1 MDKQTKKK
9 ALAWIKGAAAV
20 VFWILVWQLIVVILD
35 KKSGNSMGG
44 NILVASPSETVKTLF
59 VLVRTPE
66 FWKAV
71 GYSFAKIAS
80 GFFLALVAGVL
91 CAVVASVSGVVRA
104 LLSPVLRLIKAV
116 PVASFIILALFWLS
130 SSKNLSVLIS
140 FLMVL
145 PVIYTNVLQ
154 GIGSTDKELLEMA
167 SVFRIS
173 VGKRIRY
180 IYIPAVLPY
189 FVSACSVGL
198 GFCFKSGIAAE
209 IIGLPANS
217 IGERLYEA
225 KLYLLTEELFAW
237 TAVIVLVSVVFE
249 KAVML
254 LVKAVAKGLAGS
266 GKIAES
272 ADDAGSGREA
282 GDDVST
288 VAEQRDEAE
297 GMPDGEQAEVRGTL
311 TEAYGADRETVTGPI
326 DGLTV
331 KQTPE
336 GYGLFG
342 VTKCFEDK
350 AVLKD
355 FSVRLAPGETV
366 ALMGAS
372 GCGKS
377 TAGKLMLGL
386 LQADAGE
393 VMRPK
398 RFGAVFQEDRLC
410 KEFDAVTNIA
420 MVTGDRKAAE
430 AALAEV
436 GLTDVAGKPV
446 AALSGGMKRRVA
458 IVRALLS
465 DGEVLV
471 LDEPFTGLDA
481 ANKQQVMQYVKNKL
495 QGRSVLLITHS
506 EAEARALADRVVRM
520 PNKSGIR
527 TVRAE
532 YDPAKG

>member
-1 MDKQTKKK
+1 MDNQLKKRTRG
-9 ALAWIKGAAAV
+9 WIKSVAAV
-20 VFWILVWQLIVVILD
+20 VFWILIWQLIVMILD

-44 NILVASPSETVKTLF
+44 NLLVASPLETVKTLF
-59 VLVRTPE
+59 ALVRTPE
-66 FWKAV
+66 FWRSV

-91 CAVVASVSGVVRA
+91 CAVFASVSGVVRA
-104 LLSPVLRLIKAV
+104 LLNPVLRLIKAV

-130 SSKNLSVLIS
+130 SSRNLSILIA

-154 GIGSTDKELLEMA
+154 GIESTDKELLEMA

-209 IIGLPANS
+209 IIGLPADS

-237 TAVIVLVSVVFE
+237 TAVIVLVSVIFE

-254 LVKAVAKGLAGS
+254 LVKAAAKGLAGS
-266 GKIAES
+266 VK
-272 ADDAGSGREA
+272 DAVPEETDEVSGEKEEETRA
-282 GDDVST
+282 V
-288 VAEQRDEAE
+288 
-297 GMPDGEQAEVRGTL
+297 L
-311 TEAYGADRETVTGPI
+311 TEVLTETQEGSTETAEELPAASS
-326 DGLTV
+326 T
-331 KQTPE
+331 E
-336 GYGLFG
+336 GYGLFR
-342 VTKCFEDK
+342 VTKSFEGK
-350 AVLKD
+350 SVLED
-355 FSVRLAPGETV
+355 FSVWMAPGETV

-386 LQADAGE
+386 LRADVGE
-393 VMRPK
+393 IKGPK
-398 RFGAVFQEDRLC
+398 RMGAVFQEDRLC
-410 KEFDAVTNIA
+410 KAFDAVTNIA

-430 AALAEV
+430 EALADV
-436 GLTDVAGKPV
+436 GLADVGGKPV

-465 DGEVLV
+465 DGELLV
-471 LDEPFTGLDA
+471 LDEPFTGLDE
-481 ANKQQVMQYVKNKL
+481 ANKQQMIRYVKEKI

-506 EAEARALADRVVRM
+506 AGEAKALADRVVCLTRE
-520 PNKSGIR
+520 
-527 TVRAE
+527 AL
-532 YDPAKG
+532 

>member
-1 MDKQTKKK
+1 MDNRSKKRT
-9 ALAWIKGAAAV
+9 LAWIKGAAAII
-20 VFWILVWQLIVVILD
+20 FWLIIWQLIVMLLD
-35 KKSGNSMGG
+35 KKSGNAMGG
-44 NILVASPSETVKTLF
+44 NLLVAAPIETVKTLF
-59 VLVRTPE
+59 ALVRTPE
-66 FWKAV
+66 FWKSV

-80 GFFLALVAGVL
+80 GFFLALVAGVV
-91 CAVVASVSGVVRA
+91 CAVLASVSGVVRA

-130 SSKNLSVLIS
+130 SSKNLSVLIA

-154 GIGSTDKELLEMA
+154 GIESTDKELLEMA
-167 SVFRIS
+167 SVFRVS

-237 TAVIVLVSVVFE
+237 TAVIVLVSVFFE

-254 LVKAVAKGLAGS
+254 LVKALAKSLAGN
-266 GKIAES
+266 GKEIITENKTENESEEKTPEKTKPEVES
-272 ADDAGSGREA
+272 AFADLCEA
-282 GDDVST
+282 S
-288 VAEQRDEAE
+288 
-297 GMPDGEQAEVRGTL
+297 QACLFESEENLSVNPSP
-311 TEAYGADRETVTGPI
+311 EDF
-326 DGLTV
+326 GLS
-331 KQTPE
+331 
-336 GYGLFG
+336 G
-342 VTKCFEDK
+342 VTKKFEDK
-350 AVLKD
+350 TVLKD
-355 FSVRLAPGETV
+355 FSLWLAPGEIV

-386 LQADAGE
+386 LQPNAGE
-393 VMRPK
+393 VKRPK
-398 RFGAVFQEDRLC
+398 RLGAVFQEDRLC
-410 KEFDAVTNIA
+410 REFDAVTNIA

-481 ANKQQVMQYVKNKL
+481 ANKAQVMSYVKEKL

-506 EAEARALADRVVRM
+506 EAEATTLADRV
-520 PNKSGIR
+520 IR
-527 TVRAE
+527 LS
-532 YDPAKG
+532 

>member
-9 ALAWIKGAAAV
+9 VVAWIKGTAAV
-20 VFWILVWQLIVVILD
+20 VFWILIWQLIVFSLE
-35 KKSGNSMGG
+35 KKSETSMGG
-44 NILVASPSETVKTLF
+44 YLLVASPLETVKTFF
-59 VLVRTPE
+59 VLIKTPE

-80 GFFLALVAGVL
+80 GFFLALCAGVG
-91 CAVVASVSGVVRA
+91 CAVLASVSGIVKA
-104 LLSPVLRLIKAV
+104 LLNPVLRLIKAV

-154 GIGSTDKELLEMA
+154 GIESTDKELLEMA
-167 SVFRIS
+167 TVFRIPFR
-173 VGKRIRY
+173 KRIRY

-237 TAVIVLVSVVFE
+237 TAVIVLVSVIFE

-254 LVKAVAKGLAGS
+254 LVKALAKGLAGY
-266 GKIAES
+266 GKETGSAGDTGENETAES
-272 ADDAGSGREA
+272 GVATEA
-282 GDDVST
+282 VT
-288 VAEQRDEAE
+288 EPAEGNGKTILPEEAE
-297 GMPDGEQAEVRGTL
+297 GTL
-311 TEAYGADRETVTGPI
+311 APTLQDALTGMKEKSP
-326 DGLTV
+326 V
-331 KQTPE
+331 NVAQS
-336 GYGLFG
+336 GYGLFE
-342 VTKCFEDK
+342 VTKRFEEK
-350 AVLKD
+350 TVLEQ
-355 FSVRLAPGETV
+355 FSLTIAPGETV

-377 TAGKLMLGL
+377 TAGKILLGL
-386 LQADAGE
+386 LKEDAGE
-393 VMRPK
+393 VKRPK
-398 RFGAVFQEDRLC
+398 RLGAVFQEDRLC
-410 KEFDAVTNIA
+410 KEFDAITNIA
-420 MVTGDRKAAE
+420 MVTGDGQGAE
-430 AALAEV
+430 AALKEV
-436 GLTDVAGKPV
+436 GLAGSETKPV

-481 ANKQQVMQYVKNKL
+481 TNRQKMMSYVKEKTR
-495 QGRSVLLITHS
+495 GRSVLLITHNAE
-506 EAEARALADRVVRM
+506 EAERLADRV
-520 PNKSGIR
+520 IR
-527 TVRAE
+527 LS
-532 YDPAKG
+532 

>member
-9 ALAWIKGAAAV
+9 ALAWIKGGIAV
-20 VFWILVWQLIVVILD
+20 VFWILVWQLIVMILN

-59 VLVRTPE
+59 AMVRTSE
-66 FWKAV
+66 FWRSV

-80 GFFLALVAGVL
+80 GFFLALVAGVF
-91 CAVVASVSGVVRA
+91 CAVVASVSGVIRA
-104 LLSPVLRLIKAV
+104 LLSPILRLIKAV

-154 GIGSTDKELLEMA
+154 GIESTDRELLEMA

-173 VGKRIRY
+173 VGKRMRY
-180 IYIPAVLPY
+180 IYIPAVMPY

-209 IIGLPANS
+209 IIGLPSDS

-254 LVKAVAKGLAGS
+254 LVKAVAKALAGS
-266 GKIAES
+266 QKDAEE
-272 ADDAGSGREA
+272 DDGNKTIELAEEKAVDERNIKTEVPLGAQEAITEPETERSGSRE
-282 GDDVST
+282 DL
-288 VAEQRDEAE
+288 QRL
-297 GMPDGEQAEVRGTL
+297 DGV
-311 TEAYGADRETVTGPI
+311 YGISD
-326 DGLTV
+326 
-331 KQTPE
+331 
-336 GYGLFG
+336 
-342 VTKCFEDK
+342 VTKKFNDKIVLEDFT
-350 AVLKD
+350 VL
-355 FSVRLAPGETV
+355 LAPGETV

-377 TAGKLMLGL
+377 TAGKLLLGL
-386 LQADAGE
+386 LQPDAGE
-393 VMRPK
+393 VKRPK
-398 RFGAVFQEDRLC
+398 RLGAVFQEDRLC

-420 MVTGDRKAAE
+420 MVTGDRALAE

-436 GLTDVAGKPV
+436 GLADVKGKTV

-458 IVRALLS
+458 IVRALFS

-481 ANKQQVMQYVKNKL
+481 VNRQQVMNYVKEKL
-495 QGRSVLLITHS
+495 RGRSVLLITHS
-506 EAEARALADRVVRM
+506 EAEAKTLADRVVRL
-520 PNKSGIR
+520 S
-527 TVRAE
+527 
-532 YDPAKG
+532 

>member
-1 MDKQTKKK
+1 MDKQSKKRIG
-9 ALAWIKGAAAV
+9 AWIKSAAAV

-35 KKSGNSMGG
+35 KKSGTSMGG
-44 NILVASPSETVKTLF
+44 NLLVASPWETVKTF
-59 VLVRTPE
+59 FSLVQTVP

-80 GFFLALVAGVL
+80 GFFLALVTGVV
-91 CAVVASVSGVVRA
+91 CAVVASVSGVIRA
-104 LLSPVLRLIKAV
+104 LLNPVLRLIKAV

-130 SSKNLSVLIS
+130 SSKNLSILIS

-154 GIGSTDKELLEMA
+154 GIESTDKELLEMA
-167 SVFRIS
+167 TVFRVP

-180 IYIPAVLPY
+180 IYIPAALPY

-209 IIGLPANS
+209 IIGLPTNS

-254 LVKAVAKGLAGS
+254 FVKALARGLAGLPKVTETESETEEEIKS
-266 GKIAES
+266 GPESELLKQPVLRQEETAE
-272 ADDAGSGREA
+272 
-282 GDDVST
+282 DVETVMDENAIYGLYRVTKKFDEST
-288 VAEQRDEAE
+288 VLEE
-297 GMPDGEQAEVRGTL
+297 
-311 TEAYGADRETVTGPI
+311 
-326 DGLTV
+326 
-331 KQTPE
+331 
-336 GYGLFG
+336 
-342 VTKCFEDK
+342 
-350 AVLKD
+350 
-355 FSVRLAPGETV
+355 FSLEIGPGETV

-377 TAGKLMLGL
+377 TAGKLLLGL
-386 LQADAGE
+386 LSADAGE
-393 VMRPK
+393 VKRPK
-398 RFGAVFQEDRLC
+398 QLGAVFQEDRLC

-420 MVTGDRKAAE
+420 MVTGDREAAE
-430 AALAEV
+430 ASLAEV
-436 GLTDVAGKPV
+436 GLSDIAGKPV

-481 ANKQQVMQYVKNKL
+481 ANKRQVMAYVKEKL
-495 QGRSVLLITHS
+495 QGRSALLITHNRE
-506 EAEARALADRVVRM
+506 EAELLSNRLVEL
-520 PNKSGIR
+520 IR
-527 TVRAE
+527 
-532 YDPAKG
+532 

>member
-1 MDKQTKKK
+1 VDKKVKKN
-9 ALAWIKGAAAV
+9 ASAWIKSAVAV
-20 VFWILVWQLIVVILD
+20 VFWILVWQLIVMILD
-35 KKSGNSMGG
+35 KKSGTSMGG
-44 NILVASPSETVKTLF
+44 NLLVASPWETVKTFFSLIQ
-59 VLVRTPE
+59 TAA

-71 GYSFAKIAS
+71 GTSFAKIAS
-80 GFFLALVAGVL
+80 GFFLALVAGVFA
-91 CAVVASVSGVVRA
+91 AVLAAASGVVRA
-104 LLSPVLRLIKAV
+104 LLNPLLRLVKAV

-130 SSKNLSVLIS
+130 SSKNLSILIS

-154 GIGSTDKELLEMA
+154 GIESTDKELLEMA
-167 SVFRIS
+167 AVFRVS
-173 VGKRIRY
+173 AGKRMRY
-180 IYIPAVLPY
+180 IYLPAMLPY

-209 IIGLPANS
+209 IIGLPTNS

-254 LVKAVAKGLAGS
+254 LVRALEKGLAGS
-266 GKIAES
+266 VKVVDAVTEEEAMPEES
-272 ADDAGSGREA
+272 AEGAAGIDVAGLKVDTDEERNAGPENERLEVTGLLQGRHVEK
-282 GDDVST
+282 
-288 VAEQRDEAE
+288 
-297 GMPDGEQAEVRGTL
+297 
-311 TEAYGADRETVTGPI
+311 RETAI
-326 DGLTV
+326 DG
-331 KQTPE
+331 
-336 GYGLFG
+336 
-342 VTKCFEDK
+342 K
-350 AVLKD
+350 AVYGFDKVSKAFDEVTVLD
-355 FSVRLAPGETV
+355 EFSLEICPGETV

-377 TAGKLMLGL
+377 TAGKLLLGL
-386 LQADAGE
+386 LTADSGE
-393 VMRPK
+393 VKRPK
-398 RFGAVFQEDRLC
+398 RLGAVFQEDRLC

-420 MVTGDRKAAE
+420 MVTGDREAAK

-436 GLTDVAGKPV
+436 GLSDIAGKPV

-481 ANKQQVMQYVKNKL
+481 ANKRQVMAYVKEKL
-495 QGRSVLLITHS
+495 QGRSALLITHNRE
-506 EAEARALADRVVRM
+506 EAELLSSRVVELTR
-520 PNKSGIR
+520 
-527 TVRAE
+527 
-532 YDPAKG
+532 

>member
-1 MDKQTKKK
+1 MDIKAKKSTRG
-9 ALAWIKGAAAV
+9 WIKSTAAI
-20 VFWILVWQLIVVILD
+20 VFWILIWQLIVMILD

-44 NILVASPSETVKTLF
+44 NILVASPFETVKTLV

-80 GFFLALVAGVL
+80 GFFLALVAGVT
-91 CAVVASVSGVVRA
+91 CAVLASASGVVRA
-104 LLSPVLRLIKAV
+104 LLSPVLRLVKAV

-130 SSKNLSVLIS
+130 SSKNLSVLIA

-145 PVIYTNVLQ
+145 PVIFTNVLQ
-154 GIGSTDKELLEMA
+154 GIESTDRELLEMA

-180 IYIPAVLPY
+180 IYIPAVMPY

-209 IIGLPANS
+209 IIGLPADS

-254 LVKAVAKGLAGS
+254 LVKAVAKWLAGG
-266 GKIAES
+266 GKPVKADEENEIAVNERMVTTEAES
-272 ADDAGSGREA
+272 EL
-282 GDDVST
+282 
-288 VAEQRDEAE
+288 
-297 GMPDGEQAEVRGTL
+297 PDVRGHM
-311 TEAYGADRETVTGPI
+311 TETMLS
-326 DGLTV
+326 GLQV
-331 KQTPE
+331 DFE
-336 GYGLFG
+336 NAFGLFD
-342 VTKCFEDK
+342 VTKSFEDK
-350 AVLKD
+350 TVLEG
-355 FSVRLAPGETV
+355 FSVGLAPGETV

-377 TAGKLMLGL
+377 TVGKILLGL
-386 LQADAGE
+386 LQTDTGE
-393 VMRPK
+393 VKRPK
-398 RFGAVFQEDRLC
+398 RFGAVFQENRLC
-410 KEFDAVTNIA
+410 AEFDAVTNIA
-420 MVTGDRKAAE
+420 MVTGDRKGAE

-436 GLTDVAGKPV
+436 GLADVAGKPI

-471 LDEPFTGLDA
+471 LDEPFTGLDMT
-481 ANKQQVMQYVKNKL
+481 NKQQVMGYVKEKL
-495 QGRSVLLITHS
+495 QGRSALLITHS
-506 EAEARALADRVVRM
+506 EAEARVLADRVIRM
-520 PNKSGIR
+520 PK
-527 TVRAE
+527 
-532 YDPAKG
+532 

>member
-1 MDKQTKKK
+1 MDKSGKKK
-9 ALAWIKGAAAV
+9 SRMWIKGAAAV
-20 VFWILVWQLIVVILD
+20 LFWLLVWQIIVLWLD
-35 KKSGNSMGG
+35 NKSGAMGG
-44 NILVASPSETVKTLF
+44 SILVASPFETLKTLF
-59 VLVRTPE
+59 VLIRTAE

-80 GFFLALVAGVL
+80 GFFLAVAAGVF
-91 CAVVASVSGVVRA
+91 CAVLASVSGLVRA
-104 LLSPVLRLIKAV
+104 LLNPVLRLIKAV
-116 PVASFIILALFWLS
+116 PVASFIILALFWLPS
-130 SSKNLSVLIS
+130 SEKLSVLIS

-167 SVFRIS
+167 AVFRIS
-173 VGKRIRY
+173 FGKRLRY

-209 IIGLPANS
+209 IIGLPQNS

-225 KLYLLTEELFAW
+225 KLYLLTEELLAW

-254 LVKAVAKGLAGS
+254 LVKAAAKGLAGNVKQEECVETLS
-266 GKIAES
+266 LGQDIAE
-272 ADDAGSGREA
+272 GHGEMT
-282 GDDVST
+282 GGN
-288 VAEQRDEAE
+288 AE
-297 GMPDGEQAEVRGTL
+297 G
-311 TEAYGADRETVTGPI
+311 EA

-331 KQTPE
+331 EEHAPGE
-336 GYGLFG
+336 YGLFE
-342 VTKCFEDK
+342 VTKRFENK
-350 AVLKD
+350 TVLEG
-355 FSVRLAPGETV
+355 FSLSIHQGETV
-366 ALMGAS
+366 ALMGDS

-377 TAGKLMLGL
+377 TAGKVLLGL
-386 LQADAGE
+386 LQADGGE
-393 VMRPK
+393 VKHPK
-398 RFGAVFQEDRLC
+398 YMGAVFQEDRLC

-420 MVTGDRKAAE
+420 MVTGDRRAAQE
-430 AALAEV
+430 ALAEV
-436 GLTDVAGKPV
+436 GLAEIGKKPV

-481 ANKQQVMQYVKNKL
+481 TNKQQVLQYTKESL
-495 QGRSVLLITHS
+495 QGRSALLITHNET
-506 EAEARALADRVVRM
+506 EASYLADRVVHLRS
-520 PNKSGIR
+520 KTACDAGDR
-527 TVRAE
+527 G
-532 YDPAKG
+532 K

>member
-1 MDKQTKKK
+1 VDKQAKKNVS
-9 ALAWIKGAAAV
+9 AWIKGAAAV
-20 VFWILVWQLIVVILD
+20 VFWILVWQLIVVLLD
-35 KKSGNSMGG
+35 KKSGTSMGG
-44 NILVASPSETVKTLF
+44 NLLVASPLETIKTLF
-59 VLVRTPE
+59 ALVQTAE
-66 FWKAV
+66 FWKSV
-71 GYSFAKIAS
+71 GYSFAKIAT
-80 GFFLALVAGVL
+80 GFFLALGAGVL
-91 CAVVASVSGVVRA
+91 CAVLADLSGVVRA
-104 LLSPVLRLIKAV
+104 LLNPVLRLIKAV

-130 SSKNLSVLIS
+130 SSKNLSILIS

-154 GIGSTDKELLEMA
+154 GIESADKELLEMA

-173 VGKRIRY
+173 FGKRIRY

-237 TAVIVLVSVVFE
+237 TGVIVLVSVFFE

-254 LVKAVAKGLAGS
+254 LVKALAKRLAGNRKEVGNAERSVS
-266 GKIAES
+266 GQKIPEEGDERSEES
-272 ADDAGSGREA
+272 DSEEKHTVSMELQDARKENL
-282 GDDVST
+282 
-288 VAEQRDEAE
+288 Q
-297 GMPDGEQAEVRGTL
+297 EVPGVL
-311 TEAYGADRETVTGPI
+311 TKSVEELPVNPA
-326 DGLTV
+326 
-331 KQTPE
+331 PE

-342 VTKCFEDK
+342 VTKKFEENI
-350 AVLKD
+350 VLEKC
-355 FSVRLAPGETV
+355 SLTIQPGETV
-366 ALMGAS
+366 ALMGPS

-377 TAGKLMLGL
+377 TAGKILLGL

-393 VMRPK
+393 VKRPK
-398 RFGAVFQEDRLC
+398 YIGAVFQEDRLC
-410 KEFDAVTNIA
+410 KEFDAVTNIS
-420 MVTGDRKAAE
+420 MVTGDRAVAE
-430 AALAEV
+430 TALSEV
-436 GLTDVAGKPV
+436 GLAEIKGKPV

-481 ANKQQVMQYVKNKL
+481 ANKQQVMDYVKEKL
-495 QGRSVLLITHS
+495 QDRSVLLITHN
-506 EAEARALADRVVRM
+506 EEEARLLADRVLRM
-520 PNKSGIR
+520 S
-527 TVRAE
+527 
-532 YDPAKG
+532 

>member
-1 MDKQTKKK
+1 MDNQSKKRT
-9 ALAWIKGAAAV
+9 LGRIKGAAAV
-20 VFWILVWQLIVVILD
+20 IFWILVWQLIVVVLD

-44 NILVASPSETVKTLF
+44 NILVASPLETVRTLF
-59 VLVRTPE
+59 ALVQTAE

-80 GFFLALVAGVL
+80 GFFLALAAGVL
-91 CAVVASVSGVVRA
+91 CAALASVSGVVRA
-104 LLSPVLRLIKAV
+104 LLNPVLRLIKAV

-130 SSKNLSVLIS
+130 SSKNLSILIS

-154 GIGSTDKELLEMA
+154 GIESTDRELLEMA

-180 IYIPAVLPY
+180 IYIPAIMPY

-254 LVKAVAKGLAGS
+254 LVKAAAKVLAGS
-266 GKIAES
+266 VKDGEAGEKAENEKEAGTGGNSTGESDSDEKAPGVSLGDNAGTGSEAGADGNS
-272 ADDAGSGREA
+272 AEELKTQRGRQEEIMQMAGRE
-282 GDDVST
+282 
-288 VAEQRDEAE
+288 
-297 GMPDGEQAEVRGTL
+297 EV
-311 TEAYGADRETVTGPI
+311 
-326 DGLTV
+326 
-331 KQTPE
+331 
-336 GYGLFG
+336 YGLFS
-342 VTKCFEDK
+342 VTKKFEDK
-350 AVLKD
+350 TVLTD
-355 FSVRLAPGETV
+355 FSVGLAPGETA

-377 TAGKLMLGL
+377 TAGKLLLGL

-393 VMRPK
+393 VKRPK
-398 RFGAVFQEDRLC
+398 ILGAVFQEDRLC
-410 KEFDAVTNIA
+410 MGFDAVTNIA
-420 MVTGDRKAAE
+420 MVTGDRKVAE

-436 GLTDVAGKPV
+436 GLEAIAGKPV
-446 AALSGGMKRRVA
+446 AELSGGMKRRVA

-465 DGEVLV
+465 DGELLV

-481 ANKQQVMQYVKNKL
+481 ANKQQVMGYVKEKL
-495 QGRSVLLITHS
+495 QGRSALLITHS
-506 EAEARALADRVVRM
+506 EAEANALADRVIRM
-520 PNKSGIR
+520 ER
-527 TVRAE
+527 
-532 YDPAKG
+532 

>member
-1 MDKQTKKK
+1 MDKQSSKRPM
-9 ALAWIKGAAAV
+9 AWIKNAAAV
-20 VFWILVWQLIVVILD
+20 VFWILVWQLIVLILD

-44 NILVASPSETVKTLF
+44 SLLVASPFETIKTL
-59 VLVRTPE
+59 VSLIQTTE

-80 GFFLALVAGVL
+80 GFFLALVAGVT
-91 CAVVASVSGVVRA
+91 CAVLASAFGVVRA
-104 LLSPVLRLIKAV
+104 LLNPVLRLIKAV
-116 PVASFIILALFWLS
+116 PVASLIILALFWLS
-130 SSKNLSVLIS
+130 SSKNLSVLIA

-154 GIGSTDKELLEMA
+154 GIESTDRELLEMA
-167 SVFRIS
+167 SVFRVS

-180 IYIPAVLPY
+180 IYIPAVMPY

-237 TAVIVLVSVVFE
+237 TAVIVLVSVIFE

-254 LVKAVAKGLAGS
+254 LVKTLAKALAGNVKPGNEIGEASEKLQGNDEPVKEDVPVAMTENAETGAGEVLREVQGVSEDDFVS
-266 GKIAES
+266 GS
-272 ADDAGSGREA
+272 A
-282 GDDVST
+282 
-288 VAEQRDEAE
+288 
-297 GMPDGEQAEVRGTL
+297 
-311 TEAYGADRETVTGPI
+311 
-326 DGLTV
+326 
-331 KQTPE
+331 PE
-336 GYGLFG
+336 NFGLFG
-342 VTKCFEDK
+342 VTKRFADK
-350 AVLKD
+350 TVLKD
-355 FSVRLAPGETV
+355 FSLSVAPGETV

-386 LQADAGE
+386 LQADEGE
-393 VMRPK
+393 VKRPK
-398 RFGAVFQEDRLC
+398 RLAAVFQEDRLC

-430 AALAEV
+430 EALAEV
-436 GLTDVAGKPV
+436 GLADVKGKPV
-446 AALSGGMKRRVA
+446 MALSGGMKRRVA

-465 DGEVLV
+465 DGELLV

-481 ANKQQVMQYVKNKL
+481 ANKQQVADYVKEKL

-506 EAEARALADRVVRM
+506 EKEAAALADRVTRMVRE
-520 PNKSGIR
+520 
-527 TVRAE
+527 V
-532 YDPAKG
+532 

>member
-1 MDKQTKKK
+1 MDKQIKKRT
-9 ALAWIKGAAAV
+9 LTWIKNAAAV
-20 VFWILVWQLIVVILD
+20 VFWIFVWQLIVVILD
-35 KKSGNSMGG
+35 KKSGNSMAG
-44 NILVASPSETVKTLF
+44 NILVASPLETVKTLF
-59 VLVRTPE
+59 ALVQTPE
-66 FWKAV
+66 FWKSV
-71 GYSFAKIAS
+71 GYSFAKIAT
-80 GFFLALVAGVL
+80 GFFLALAVGVV
-91 CAVVASVSGVVRA
+91 CAVLASASGVVRA
-104 LLSPVLRLIKAV
+104 LLNPVLRLIKAV

-154 GIGSTDKELLEMA
+154 GIESTDRELLEMA

-249 KAVML
+249 KVVML
-254 LVKAVAKGLAGS
+254 LVKAGANALSGS
-266 GKIAES
+266 VKDAAAAEN
-272 ADDAGSGREA
+272 GGN
-282 GDDVST
+282 
-288 VAEQRDEAE
+288 EAE
-297 GMPDGEQAEVRGTL
+297 VKTEGKVRADEQTDAVVPTSEGDVQKSGV
-311 TEAYGADRETVTGPI
+311 TESMSVNPA
-326 DGLTV
+326 L
-331 KQTPE
+331 E
-336 GYGLFG
+336 GYGLFE
-342 VTKCFEDK
+342 VTKSFEDK
-350 AVLKD
+350 TVLKE
-355 FSVRLAPGETV
+355 FSLWLAPGETV

-377 TAGKLMLGL
+377 TAGKVLLGL
-386 LQADAGE
+386 LRADAGE
-393 VMRPK
+393 VKRPK
-398 RFGAVFQEDRLC
+398 RFGVVFQENRLC

-430 AALAEV
+430 AALSEV
-436 GLTDVAGKPV
+436 GLADVQGKPV
-446 AALSGGMKRRVA
+446 AELSGGMKRRVA

-465 DGEVLV
+465 NGEVLV

-481 ANKQQVMQYVKNKL
+481 ANKQQVMNYVKEKL
-495 QGRSVLLITHS
+495 QGRSALLITHS
-506 EAEARALADRVVRM
+506 EAEAKALADRVIRM
-520 PNKSGIR
+520 W
-527 TVRAE
+527 
-532 YDPAKG
+532 

>member
-1 MDKQTKKK
+1 MDKQLKKRSI
-9 ALAWIKGAAAV
+9 AWIKSAVAV
-20 VFWILVWQLIVVILD
+20 VFWIVVWQFIVMMLD
-35 KKSGNSMGG
+35 KKSGNAMGG
-44 NILVASPSETVKTLF
+44 SLLVASPFETVKTLF
-59 VLVRTPE
+59 SLVQTAE
-66 FWKAV
+66 FWRAV

-80 GFFLALVAGVL
+80 GFFLALLAGVL
-91 CAVVASVSGVVRA
+91 CAVLASAFGVVRA
-104 LLSPVLRLIKAV
+104 LLNPVLRLIKAV

-154 GIGSTDKELLEMA
+154 GIEATDRELLEMA

-180 IYIPAVLPY
+180 IYIPAVMPY

-254 LVKAVAKGLAGS
+254 LVKGLAKALAGNVKVVDAS
-266 GKIAES
+266 MK
-272 ADDAGSGREA
+272 DDEAWKEA
-282 GDDVST
+282 GET
-288 VAEQRDEAE
+288 GTENEIATTGGPELVAEERQVHSELS
-297 GMPDGEQAEVRGTL
+297 GEKKTGNGLV
-311 TEAYGADRETVTGPI
+311 ETVPVNVSQ
-326 DGLTV
+326 DGF
-331 KQTPE
+331 
-336 GYGLFG
+336 GLFD
-342 VTKCFEDK
+342 VTKSFEDK
-350 AVLKD
+350 RIVTD
-355 FSVRLAPGETV
+355 FSLFVAPGETV

-377 TAGKLMLGL
+377 TVGKLMLGL
-386 LQADAGE
+386 LFPEKGE
-393 VMRPK
+393 VRRPA
-398 RFGAVFQEDRLC
+398 RLGAVFQEDRLC

-420 MVTGDRKAAE
+420 MVTGDRRAAE

-436 GLTDVAGKPV
+436 GLSDIKGKPV

-465 DGEVLV
+465 DGELLV
-471 LDEPFTGLDA
+471 LDEPFTGLDV
-481 ANKQQVMQYVKNKL
+481 ANKQQVAAYVKEKL

-506 EAEARALADRVVRM
+506 EKEAADLADRVVCM
-520 PNKSGIR
+520 PR
-527 TVRAE
+527 
-532 YDPAKG
+532 

>member
-1 MDKQTKKK
+1 MDKQTKKR
-9 ALAWIKGAAAV
+9 ATAWIKSTAAI
-20 VFWILVWQLIVVILD
+20 VFWILVWQLIVMILD

-44 NILVASPSETVKTLF
+44 NLLVASPLETVKTLF
-59 VLVRTPE
+59 SLVRTWA

-80 GFFLALVAGVL
+80 GFFLALGAGVL
-91 CAVVASVSGVVRA
+91 CAVLASVSGVVRV
-104 LLSPVLRLIKAV
+104 LLNPVLRLIKAV

-154 GIGSTDKELLEMA
+154 GIESTDKELLEMA
-167 SVFRIS
+167 SVFRIPI
-173 VGKRIRY
+173 GKRMRY

-209 IIGLPANS
+209 IIGLPTNS

-254 LVKAVAKGLAGS
+254 LVKAVAGALAGD
-266 GKIAES
+266 GKEAKTGDEHKLAEEKEVGVH
-272 ADDAGSGREA
+272 DKF
-282 GDDVST
+282 
-288 VAEQRDEAE
+288 
-297 GMPDGEQAEVRGTL
+297 DGEQTVTQIAL
-311 TEAYGADRETVTGPI
+311 TDALQAGQGALTGLLENLPANPAPDAYGV
-326 DGLTV
+326 
-331 KQTPE
+331 
-336 GYGLFG
+336 FG
-342 VTKCFEDK
+342 VTKSFEDK
-350 AVLKD
+350 TVLKD
-355 FSVRLAPGETV
+355 FSLWMVPGETV

-377 TAGKLMLGL
+377 TVGKLMLGL
-386 LQADAGE
+386 LKVDAGE
-393 VMRPK
+393 VKRPN

-410 KEFDAVTNIA
+410 KVFDAVTNIA
-420 MVTGDRKAAE
+420 MVTGDRKTAME
-430 AALAEV
+430 ALTEV
-436 GLTDVAGKPV
+436 GLAGVAGMPV
-446 AALSGGMKRRVA
+446 EALSGGMKRRVA

-465 DGEVLV
+465 DGEILV
-471 LDEPFTGLDA
+471 LDEPFTGLDT
-481 ANKQQVMQYVKNKL
+481 ANKQQVMRYVKEKL
-495 QGRSVLLITHS
+495 QGRSALLITHN
-506 EAEARALADRVVRM
+506 EAEAKFFADKV
-520 PNKSGIR
+520 IR
-527 TVRAE
+527 LS
-532 YDPAKG
+532 

>member
-1 MDKQTKKK
+1 MDKHAKNR
-9 ALAWIKGAAAV
+9 LAVWIKGAAAV
-20 VFWILVWQLIVVILD
+20 VFWILVWQVIVVVLD
-35 KKSGNSMGG
+35 KKSGMSMGG
-44 NILVASPSETVKTLF
+44 SLLVASPWETVKTFFSLIQ
-59 VLVRTPE
+59 TAE

-71 GYSFAKIAS
+71 VYSFAKIAS
-80 GFFLALVAGVL
+80 GFFLALAAGVV
-91 CAVVASVSGVVRA
+91 CAMAASASGVVRA
-104 LLSPVLRLIKAV
+104 LINPVLRLIKAV

-154 GIGSTDKELLEMA
+154 GIESADKELLEMA

-173 VGKRIRY
+173 VGKRVRY
-180 IYIPAVLPY
+180 IYIPTVMPY

-249 KAVML
+249 KGVML
-254 LVKAVAKGLAGS
+254 LVKALAKRLAGS
-266 GKIAES
+266 RKENVKAEYES
-272 ADDAGSGREA
+272 AEKAVEEVGGS
-282 GDDVST
+282 V
-288 VAEQRDEAE
+288 
-297 GMPDGEQAEVRGTL
+297 
-311 TEAYGADRETVTGPI
+311 GADGDPKTVGEHKEQEGYTGPAENKPI
-326 DGLTV
+326 VSGEETFGLRN
-331 KQTPE
+331 
-336 GYGLFG
+336 
-342 VTKCFEDK
+342 VTKRFGDK
-350 AVLKD
+350 TVLEA
-355 FSVRLAPGETV
+355 FSLHIASGETV

-377 TAGKLMLGL
+377 TAGKLLLGL
-386 LQADAGE
+386 VPADAGE
-393 VMRPK
+393 IKRPK
-398 RFGAVFQEDRLC
+398 HIGAVFQEDRLC

-420 MVTGDRKAAE
+420 MVTGNRKAAE

-436 GLTDVAGKPV
+436 GLADIKGKPV

-465 DGEVLV
+465 DGDLLV
-471 LDEPFTGLDA
+471 LDEPFTGLDEES
-481 ANKQQVMQYVKNKL
+481 KHRVLQYVKENL
-495 QGRSVLLITHS
+495 RDRSMLLITHDD
-506 EAEARALADRVVRM
+506 ADAIEVANKVVQMSR
-520 PNKSGIR
+520 
-527 TVRAE
+527 
-532 YDPAKG
+532 